1 MLLEL
6 LGQLNESAKR
16 PTYYA
21 VMLPE
26 WLDQG
31 VNQKNVMLPDLLD
44 HNELLVL
51 NLSLPIVSNYQLTN
65 LSSFLQ
71 TLLNLETHADRK
83 LNFLHKTNTDLDKRL
98 KLNPSGF

>member
-6 LGQLNESAKR
+6 LGQLNECAKR

-71 TLLNLETHADRK
+71 VLADLK